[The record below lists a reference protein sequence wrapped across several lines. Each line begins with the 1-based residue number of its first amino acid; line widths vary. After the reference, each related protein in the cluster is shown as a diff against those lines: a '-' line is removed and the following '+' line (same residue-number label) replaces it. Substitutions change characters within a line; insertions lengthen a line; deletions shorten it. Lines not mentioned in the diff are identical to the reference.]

1 MHILKGFSKKSIRF
15 KLIVG
20 VLLLIVPLQSL
31 LLYDNYYAMQVVQE
45 QVANSNRN
53 LTALYMD
60 QIDHNLEEV
69 SKYLKMTVA
78 FESDLLLIDVPRE
91 DNSDSYNMA
100 RIYLFNKIERDIA
113 NYRTIDLF
121 FVYSSINQDLITNQP
136 STESVAQLQATR
148 AGIIRMLQEKVETDP
163 DLADQWFTYKLD
175 DQYYLYKI
183 QKLGQVYIG
192 AWVLASK
199 LMVPI
204 SLLDM
209 GDDGKSLL
217 VTEQYEPM
225 DGLTT
230 LGDEKQ
236 YLHVSTPSSQG
247 NFSLL
252 ILMPYRD
259 ILAHLPDLRRVWYLV
274 LIGSLVIIPFFYMF
288 LRQVIL
294 LPINRIVT
302 VMRRVRDGNLEHR
315 VNSSP
320 VSYEFELM
328 NDVFNGMVAQ
338 IKDLKIHVYEEQ
350 LLKQKA
356 ELKHLQLQINPHF
369 FLNALN
375 TIYNLAQFRN
385 YQLIQ
390 EMSEYMMKYLR
401 FMFQSNMKFVSLAD
415 ELAHTENYLRI
426 QAVRFH
432 EGFTYELRCP
442 EAFSGMQIPPLLI
455 QTFVENIIK
464 HAITMNEPIKLGVDI
479 RHSSEHGAMMS
490 IIIWDTG
497 KGFSLEAL
505 QQFQQDVPTMTDGD
519 EQIGIWNAKQRL
531 KLIYKEKASLQL
543 SNRPDGGAQVK
554 LLLPLIEEA
563 QEGYNV
569 SIAYR

>member
-1 MHILKGFSKKSIRF
+1 M
-15 KLIVG
+15 
-20 VLLLIVPLQSL
+20 
-31 LLYDNYYAMQVVQE
+31 
-45 QVANSNRN
+45 
-53 LTALYMD
+53 
-60 QIDHNLEEV
+60 
-69 SKYLKMTVA
+69 
-78 FESDLLLIDVPRE
+78 
-91 DNSDSYNMA
+91 
-100 RIYLFNKIERDIA
+100 
-113 NYRTIDLF
+113 
-121 FVYSSINQDLITNQP
+121 
-136 STESVAQLQATR
+136 
-148 AGIIRMLQEKVETDP
+148 
-163 DLADQWFTYKLD
+163 
-175 DQYYLYKI
+175 
-183 QKLGQVYIG
+183 
-192 AWVLASK
+192 LASK

-455 QTFVENIIK
+455 QTFVK
-464 HAITMNEPIKLGVDI
+464 H
-479 RHSSEHGAMMS
+479 H
-490 IIIWDTG
+490 
-497 KGFSLEAL
+497 
-505 QQFQQDVPTMTDGD
+505 
-519 EQIGIWNAKQRL
+519 
-531 KLIYKEKASLQL
+531 
-543 SNRPDGGAQVK
+543 
-554 LLLPLIEEA
+554 
-563 QEGYNV
+563 
-569 SIAYR
+569 